1 MVRVTVWG
9 ENVHERNEPAVR
21 AIYPDGMHA
30 TIAAGLATLL
40 GEQVQVRT
48 ATLDQPE
55 HGLTAAR
62 CWTRPTS

>member
-30 TIAAGLATLL
+30 AIAAGLL
-40 GEQVQVRT
+40 GICS
-48 ATLDQPE
+48 AS
-55 HGLTAAR
+55 R
-62 CWTRPTS
+62 CTCAPRRSTSPSTG

>member
-30 TIAAGLATLL
+30 TIASSTSSW
-40 GEQVQVRT
+40 
-48 ATLDQPE
+48 
-55 HGLTAAR
+55 AA
-62 CWTRPTS
+62 